1 MRRYGG
7 LRVRLWWER
16 AFWVIPTFGVLAGVL
31 LASLTG
37 RADVHVDALAE
48 ITPDSVRSILT
59 AVGGGMVTFTG
70 FVFSFVV
77 LLLQFGSS
85 QYSPR
90 TVSYFL
96 RARSTQDILAVFLC
110 TATFSFLSLLTIHDG
125 PRAKTPQ
132 LTVLVGVALLL
143 ASLLAF
149 ITLLHSVGARVR
161 VDAVLARLGQAA
173 RVELG
178 HRWRQRE
185 ENSEGVEVGVPLD
198 DDRPCTLVRH
208 QGPTGQVVAVE
219 LRRLLRVARR
229 GGGRIELLVR
239 VGDAV
244 SRGTPVM
251 QVHGPVPTRGLE
263 STVVVDVER
272 SLRYDPLYAL
282 RLLVDVALRGLS
294 PAVNDPTT
302 AVRALDEIEDV
313 LREAATLELGPR
325 AVAAGSGVVVI
336 RRPKWSDVVELALL
350 EISIY
355 GRGQPQVSRR
365 LTAMLEDL
373 EADVDEQRGQALRA
387 VGARLDGL
395 VRETVHPDLVDVAL
409 TADRQGLGGTR
420 RETQG

>member
-16 AFWVIPTFGVLAGVL
+16 AFWVIPTIGVLAGIG
-31 LASLTG
+31 LAWLTG
-37 RADVHVDALAE
+37 HGDVHLDALDD
-48 ITPDSVRSILT
+48 ITADSVRSILT

-96 RARSTQDILAVFLC
+96 RARTTQVILAIFLG

-161 VDAVLARLGQAA
+161 VDAVLARLGHAA
-173 RVELG
+173 RAELG
-178 HRWRQRE
+178 HRWRKRE
-185 ENSEGVEVGVPLD
+185 ENSEGVEIGVPHD
-198 DDRPCTLVRH
+198 DDRPCVLVRH
-208 QGPTGQVVAVE
+208 RGPTGQVVAVE
-219 LRRLLRVARR
+219 LRRLLRAARR
-229 GGGRIELLVR
+229 SGGRVELLVR

-263 STVVVDVER
+263 TTVVVDVER

-302 AVRALDEIEDV
+302 AVRSLDEIEDV

-336 RRPKWSDVVELALL
+336 RRPTWADVVDLALV
-350 EISIY
+350 EIVIY

-365 LTAMLEDL
+365 VTAMID
-373 EADVDEQRGQALRA
+373 
-387 VGARLDGL
+387 
-395 VRETVHPDLVDVAL
+395 DLVDDVDDARADAL
-409 TADRQGLGGTR
+409 HAVGERLDALVRATVHDDLVELSLTPDRQGLGGTR
-420 RETQG
+420 EDDEP

>member
-16 AFWVIPTFGVLAGVL
+16 AFWVIPTLGVLAGIL
-31 LASLTG
+31 LAWLTG
-37 RADVHVDALAE
+37 HADVHVDALDDISA
-48 ITPDSVRSILT
+48 DSVSSILT

-96 RARSTQDILAVFLC
+96 RARTTQVILAVFLA
-110 TATFSFLSLLTIHDG
+110 TATFSFLSLLTVHDG

-132 LTVLVGVALLL
+132 MTVLVGVALLL

-161 VDAVLARLGQAA
+161 VDAVLSRLGKAA

-178 HRWRQRE
+178 NRWRHRE
-185 ENSEGVEVGVPLD
+185 ENSEGVEVGVPD
-198 DDRPCTLVRH
+198 DDEPGVLVRH
-208 QGPTGQVVAVE
+208 RGSTGQVVAVE
-219 LRRLLRVARR
+219 LRRLLRAARR
-229 GGGRIELLVR
+229 RGGRIEVLVR
-239 VGDAV
+239 VGDSV
-244 SRGTPVM
+244 SRGTPVLE
-251 QVHGPVPTRGLE
+251 VHGGVPTRGLE

-302 AVRALDEIEDV
+302 AVRSLDEIEDV

-325 AVAAGSGVVVI
+325 AVAAGAGVVVI
-336 RRPKWSDVVELALL
+336 RRPTWADVVDLALV
-350 EISIY
+350 EIVIY

-365 LTAMLEDL
+365 VTAMIDDL
-373 EADVDEQRGQALRA
+373 IDDVDDSRAEALRA
-387 VGARLDGL
+387 VGERLDAL
-395 VRETVHPDLVDVAL
+395 VRATVHDDLVELSL
-409 TADRQGLGGTR
+409 TPDRQGMGGTR
-420 RETQG
+420 QEDEA